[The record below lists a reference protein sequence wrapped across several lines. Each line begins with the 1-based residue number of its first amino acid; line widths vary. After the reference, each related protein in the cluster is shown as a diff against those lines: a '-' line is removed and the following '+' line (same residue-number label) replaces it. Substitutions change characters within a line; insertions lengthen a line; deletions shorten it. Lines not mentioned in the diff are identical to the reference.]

1 MDFADSIIGYGNHR
15 FIEVF
20 FRSFKNNSHGYSTS
34 KEAPTVS
41 CFNDKKGRLSVMQP
55 SKQKQTVVAPS
66 KSVVTIFLEELDD
79 NDIREYD
86 TDELSTAYWDRQ
98 DQKLITS
105 DELMVLIDTNDEVDD
120 SLVHYAGA

>member
-1 MDFADSIIGYGNHR
+1 
-15 FIEVF
+15 
-20 FRSFKNNSHGYSTS
+20 
-34 KEAPTVS
+34 
-41 CFNDKKGRLSVMQP
+41 MQP
-55 SKQKQTVVAPS
+55 SQQKSTVVAPS

-98 DQKLITS
+98 DQKLITR